1 MRQKWQTYLIIAGAA
16 AAALA
21 IGLGAQAMPSMGLG

>member
-1 MRQKWQTYLIIAGAA
+1 MRQNWHSYLIIAGAA

-21 IGLGAQAMPSMGLG
+21 IGLGAQAAPLFGF

>member
-1 MRQKWQTYLIIAGAA
+1 MAGVVSFVLILGA

-21 IGLGAQAMPSMGLG
+21 IGLYYGFRTIKLI